1 MTEKKSLKVDVV
13 PKVDKQDATIVIKKD
28 LKYSPNG
35 FDIFSVKAGRY
46 NAKDLDPIVIKL
58 HREGMI

>member
-1 MTEKKSLKVDVV
+1 MAEKKSLKVDVV

-35 FDIFSVKAGRY
+35 YEILTIKAGRY
-46 NAKDLDPIVIKL
+46 NAKDLDPTVIKL

>member
-35 FDIFSVKAGRY
+35 YEILTIKAGKY
-46 NAKDLDPIVIKL
+46 NASELDPMVIKL

>member
-13 PKVDKQDATIVIKKD
+13 PKVDKQDATIVIKKN

-35 FDIFSVKAGRY
+35 YEILTIKAGRY
-46 NAKDLDPIVIKL
+46 NAKDLDPTVIKL

>member
-1 MTEKKSLKVDVV
+1 M
-13 PKVDKQDATIVIKKD
+13 IKKD